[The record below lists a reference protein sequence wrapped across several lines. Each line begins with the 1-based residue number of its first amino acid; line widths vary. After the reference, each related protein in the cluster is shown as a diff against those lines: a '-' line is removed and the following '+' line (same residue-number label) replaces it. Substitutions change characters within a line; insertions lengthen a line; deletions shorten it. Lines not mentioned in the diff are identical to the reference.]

1 MGFITHF
8 FGEDVATVDGNRNV
22 LEIHLLFLNT
32 VTNGTIFQVNMSHA
46 LCAGAF
52 FPVNIT
58 LVVVVETGRAGGV
71 REVPIVTAMVEGE
84 DLLDCLV
91 RGADFGFPGGAA
103 CLFLMD
109 SFLGNV
115 TTAGHDEKS
124 AHGAVLEDFNLS
136 AAVDGISNLAYPVC
150 VAESLE

>member
-1 MGFITHF
+1 
-8 FGEDVATVDGNRNV
+8 
-22 LEIHLLFLNT
+22 
-32 VTNGTIFQVNMSHA
+32 MSHA
-46 LCAGAF
+46 LCAGASG
-52 FPVNIT
+52 PLNST
-58 LVVVVETGRAGGV
+58 LVIVVETVWTGGV
-71 REVPIVTAMVEGE
+71 REVHVVTAMSEGE

-91 RGADFGFPGGAA
+91 CGTDFGFPGGAA